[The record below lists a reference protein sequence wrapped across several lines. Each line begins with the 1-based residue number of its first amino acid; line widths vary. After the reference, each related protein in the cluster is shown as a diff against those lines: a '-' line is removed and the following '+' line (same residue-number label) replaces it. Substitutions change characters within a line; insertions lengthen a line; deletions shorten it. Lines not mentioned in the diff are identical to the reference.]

1 MEEKEPKKIQVYNLI
16 VLDESGSMYPL
27 RQAATEG
34 LTQTLST
41 IKQAQAEHSSTQDHY
56 VTLVT
61 FSDFLGKPS
70 VRTLCD
76 AVPVAQIPDPIPYSP
91 NGNTPLLD
99 AMGISLEHLES
110 QLLHADMATALV
122 TIITDGAENSSR
134 IYDFA
139 RIRALV
145 ERLTE
150 VGWTFSYMGSSHNV
164 KAAAAR
170 MGINNVLEF
179 AHEQEAMENSWM
191 HEQSSKQAYYA
202 RLDAEHEEMS
212 REDAAQRSRRL
223 RGYVEQLYGRR
234 VAPEHIDVLA
244 PGQVFVFGS
253 NAQGRHLGGAARQAV
268 QRFGAVM
275 GQGEGLQGQSYAIP
289 TMGTY
294 EEMELAVQRFLTFAA
309 QHSDLT
315 FLVTRIGCGIAGY
328 GDSQVAPL
336 FKRAVQLHNVALPES
351 FWKELGINHIN
362 F

>member
-99 AMGISLEHLES
+99 AMGISLEHL
-110 QLLHADMATALV
+110 D
-122 TIITDGAENSSR
+122 
-134 IYDFA
+134 
-139 RIRALV
+139 V

-150 VGWTFSYMGSSHNV
+150 AGWTFSYMGSSHNV

-191 HEQSSKQAYYA
+191 QEQSSKQAYYA

-294 EEMELAVQRFLTFAA
+294 EERRQPGGAALQARRTTPQRGVARVVLE
-309 QHSDLT
+309 
-315 FLVTRIGCGIAGY
+315 RIRY
-328 GDSQVAPL
+328 
-336 FKRAVQLHNVALPES
+336 
-351 FWKELGINHIN
+351 
-362 F
+362 